1 MSQSPDLEQIMS
13 YFQTES
19 GGAPSRYVEFPR
31 TPLAPVKPLP
41 GKRRIQ
47 TLPPP
52 APPPPTPEPST
63 PELSITPEK
72 SSTALS
78 GEWPALDAIL
88 GKERTGR
95 PTSIRK
101 WPTILMTGSVGGT
114 GKTLLLA
121 SIAARL
127 ALRGRPVIVVDLNG
141 TSYLPF
147 LFIGSHKVSTTRMGR
162 IWTSFFHEGVQ
173 IPLLSV
179 RTDGPL
185 SGATDPG
192 IDLSFSDL
200 YNEIRAEAPALVS
213 LPDLP
218 LPLIL
223 VDLDASGRPI
233 FEETVTRA
241 QIALSPVAPEIP
253 SLLAAKEMENYFGT
267 LESGKGIYCERYYII
282 NRLSGDNPFHAH
294 LRSRFES
301 LLSRRLCPVIIPE
314 DPLLESL
321 LARGEPFLT
330 ILSRIGVSRAIEETG
345 RWLLDRCESLER
357 TEQAKEA

>member
-1 MSQSPDLEQIMS
+1 MSQSPDLERIMS

-19 GGAPSRYVEFPR
+19 GGAPSRYVEFPL
-31 TPLAPVKPLP
+31 TPPAPVKPLP
-41 GKRRIQ
+41 GKRRGQ

-52 APPPPTPEPST
+52 APPPPTPEPS
-63 PELSITPEK
+63 ITLEE
-72 SSTALS
+72 SSAALS

-88 GKERTGR
+88 GKGRTGR
-95 PTSIRK
+95 PTSRRQ

-121 SIAARL
+121 SIGATL

-185 SGATDPG
+185 SGTTDPG

-213 LPDLP
+213 FPDLP

-253 SLLAAKEMENYFGT
+253 SLLAAKEMENYFGM
-267 LESGKGIYCERYYII
+267 LESGKGIYCERYYIV
-282 NRLSGDNPFHAH
+282 NRFSGDNPFHAH
-294 LRSRFES
+294 LRNRFES
-301 LLSRRLCPVIIPE
+301 LLNRRLCPVIIPE

-321 LARGEPFLT
+321 LARGEPFPGT
-330 ILSRIGVSRAIEETG
+330 LSKIGIFRANEDIG
-345 RWLLDRCESLER
+345 RWLLEKCEALDR
-357 TEQAKEA
+357 TEQAREG